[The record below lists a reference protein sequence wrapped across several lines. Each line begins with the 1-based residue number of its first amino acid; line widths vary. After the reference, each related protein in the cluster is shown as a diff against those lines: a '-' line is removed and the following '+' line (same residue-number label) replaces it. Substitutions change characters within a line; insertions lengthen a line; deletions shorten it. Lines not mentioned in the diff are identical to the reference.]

1 MSRLA
6 VVILAA
12 GQGKRMRSQRSKL
25 LHEIAGRPLVAY
37 PLRLAEALQP
47 AHTVLVLGH
56 LARQVQEALGPDYC
70 YALQEPQLGTAH
82 AVQQAQPLLE
92 GHCDEVL
99 VLYGDTPLLRRETIE
114 ALCRLHREQ
123 GAAVT
128 LLSGL
133 VDDPHGYG
141 RVVRD
146 TAGRVLAVVEHADA
160 TPEQRQIREINS
172 GILLFQAEWLWAHLP
187 RIRPGPQGEYYLP
200 DLIAQAVREGRV
212 VLAYPAPDPEE
223 LLGINDRAQLAEAAA
238 ILRRRILERLM
249 LDGVTIVDP
258 ATTYIDDT
266 VEIGQDSVVRPNTH
280 LLGRTRIGGGCEIG
294 PNAIV
299 IDTVIGERC
308 RVLASV
314 LESATLEDDVDIGPF
329 GHLRKGAYLCRHV
342 HMGNFGE
349 VKNSRLGPGVK
360 MGHFSYV
367 GDAEIGEGTNIGAGT
382 ITCNFDIHGRK
393 NRTVVGKGAYI
404 GSDTMLVA
412 PVELGDGAVTG
423 AGSVVTRD
431 VPPGGVVYGVPAR
444 LRGKVGDDGERG
456 GGETE
461 RETGRSEGQDMR
473 T

>member
-6 VVILAA
+6 IVILAA
-12 GQGKRMRSQRSKL
+12 GHGKRMRSQRSKL

-47 AHTVLVLGH
+47 ARTVLVLGH
-56 LARQVQEALGPDYC
+56 LAQQVQEALGPRCHYV
-70 YALQEPQLGTAH
+70 LQEPQLGTAH
-82 AVQQAQPLLE
+82 AVRQAQPLLE
-92 GHCDEVL
+92 GECDEVL
-99 VLYGDTPLLRRETIE
+99 VLYGDTPLLRQETIAE
-114 ALCRLHREQ
+114 LCRLHRQE
-123 GAAVT
+123 GATAT

-146 TAGRVLAVVEHADA
+146 AAGRVQAVVEHADCTA
-160 TPEQRQIREINS
+160 EQLAIREINS
-172 GILLFQAEWLWAHLP
+172 GILLFQAAWLWSHLP
-187 RIRPGPQGEYYLP
+187 RIRPSPKGEYYLP
-200 DLIAQAVREGRV
+200 DLIGQAVAEGRA

-223 LLGINDRAQLAEAAA
+223 LLGVNDRVQLAEAAA
-238 ILRRRILERLM
+238 ILRRRILRRLM
-249 LDGVTIVDP
+249 LDGVTVVDP
-258 ATTYIDDT
+258 PTTYIDDT
-266 VEIGQDSVVRPNTH
+266 VEIGQDSIVRPNTH
-280 LLGRTRIGGGCEIG
+280 ILGRTRIGAECEIG

-299 IDTVIGERC
+299 VDTTVGDRC

-329 GHLRKGAYLCRHV
+329 GHLRRGAYLCRGV

-382 ITCNFDIHGRK
+382 ITCNFDVHGRK
-393 NRTVVGKGAYI
+393 NRTIVGKGAYI

-423 AGSVVTRD
+423 AGSVVTKD

-444 LRGKVGDDGERG
+444 LRRTIEGE
-456 GGETE
+456 GE
-461 RETGRSEGQDMR
+461 Q
-473 T
+473 